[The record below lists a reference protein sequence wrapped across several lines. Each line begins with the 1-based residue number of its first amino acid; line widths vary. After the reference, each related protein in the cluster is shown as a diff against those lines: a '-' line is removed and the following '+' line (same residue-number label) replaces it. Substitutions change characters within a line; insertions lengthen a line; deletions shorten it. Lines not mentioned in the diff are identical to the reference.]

1 MQQFKLKK
9 HHAFSG
15 GLSSSGL
22 ALNFFSP
29 RILASCVLAV
39 SAINASAENLA
50 LPSVE
55 VRAQRLN
62 ASEQS
67 ALNSADT
74 AALLLRQPGVD
85 LYQAGGLSA
94 LPSIRGLNDD
104 RIKFTIDGASIT
116 AACGNHMNPA
126 LSYISPSSVGS
137 IEVLAGITPVSMGGD
152 SIAGTI
158 NIKSAPINFAANSEQ
173 LLIEATAASF
183 YRSNNNGLSADIK
196 ASAAS
201 DKFSIGFSGGV
212 DRAQSYKDGNGN
224 TVNSTQFD
232 RRHQNIVLALKGDDR
247 ELSMRI
253 KHQDILYQG
262 FPNQRMDMVGNSSDA
277 INANYT
283 QQLSW
288 AKLDANIFWQQVKH
302 EMGFFSP
309 EKTGTMP
316 MLTDGKDYGY
326 NFKLDI
332 PLNPMHLMR
341 VGHDYQRQTL
351 SDYWP
356 PVAGSMMMGP
366 NTFKNINNGKRD
378 RFGVFAEIESKW
390 TAKWTTLLGI
400 RDDYI
405 KMSTDNIQPYGG
417 VGMMGVNMNAADVA
431 AASAFNASNKSQT
444 DNHVDLTATAK
455 YETSSTNNIAF
466 GYARKTRSPSLYE
479 RYTWGRGDMAML
491 MTGWF
496 GDANGY
502 VGDINLKPETANTL
516 SATFDWH
523 DAGKQALQFTLTP
536 HYSYIQDYIGANRIG
551 TSMMGGSRPLLQFN
565 NQDAQIYG
573 VEATAKAALWNN
585 SALGQGV
592 IKSNLAWT
600 RGERVSSGENLYH
613 MMPLKARIALEQSQA
628 AWSNALEVELVSNK
642 SRVDTNRL
650 EPTTAGYAL
659 LNLRSSYQFKHARL
673 DIAANNLLDKY
684 YELPLGG
691 VNYSSWQAAGSI
703 GSIGALPGMGRSINA
718 GLTINY

>member
-9 HHAFSG
+9 HHYFPG
-15 GLSSSGL
+15 GLSRNGL
-22 ALNFFSP
+22 ALTFFSP

-62 ASEQS
+62 ANEQS
-67 ALNSADT
+67 ALNTADT
-74 AALLLRQPGVD
+74 AALLVRHPSVD

-104 RIKFTIDGASIT
+104 RIKFTLDGASIT

-126 LSYISPSSVGS
+126 LSYIAPSSVGS
-137 IEVLAGITPVSMGGD
+137 IEVMAGITPVSMGGD

-158 NIKSAPINFAANSEQ
+158 NIKSAPINFAPNSEQ
-173 LLIEATAASF
+173 LLIEAAASSF

-247 ELSMRI
+247 QLSLRI

-277 INANYT
+277 ISANYT

-309 EKTGTMP
+309 EKTGSMP

-326 NFKLDI
+326 SIKLDI
-332 PLNPMHLMR
+332 PLNAPADALLKPTHLMR
-341 VGHDYQRQTL
+341 IGHDYQRQTL
-351 SDYWP
+351 NDYWP
-356 PVAGSMMMGP
+356 PVGVGMMSP
-366 NTFKNINNGKRD
+366 NTFNNINNGKRD
-378 RFGVFAEIESKW
+378 RFGLFAELESNW
-390 TAKWTTLLGI
+390 NTRWSSLFGLRTDYVRMTTG
-400 RDDYI
+400 
-405 KMSTDNIQPYGG
+405 SVQPYNS
-417 VGMMGVNMNAADVA
+417 MGLDAA
-431 AASAFNASNKSQT
+431 AASTFNASDKSKS
-444 DNHVDLTATAK
+444 DLHLDLTSSAK
-455 YETSSTNNIAF
+455 YIASDTHSIAF

-502 VGDINLKPETANTL
+502 VGAINLKPETANTL

-523 DAGKQALQFTLTP
+523 DPEKQAMQFTLTP

-551 TSMMGGSRPLLQFN
+551 TSGMMAGSRPLLQFN

-585 SALGQGV
+585 SAFGQGV

-600 RGERVSSGENLYH
+600 RGERVSNGEDLYH

-628 AWSNALEVELVSNK
+628 AWTNAVEVELVSNK
-642 SRVDTNRL
+642 SRVDNNRL

-691 VNYSSWQAAGSI
+691 VNYASWKAAGSM
-703 GSIGALPGMGRSINA
+703 GSLGALPGMGRSINA
-718 GLTINY
+718 GLTVNY